1 VPGASVD
8 LGGYGTGY
16 VTGRLQIPT
25 GLRPLSRKERLDG
38 ALGQVEV
45 RGDDCGLE
53 VILPR

>member
-1 VPGASVD
+1 MPGASVD